1 MKAKDIMTNARD
13 EFSAEFNNA
22 LESGDDKALASAIA
36 SFSERVQESLL
47 DEYEAGR
54 AGAADNAVL
63 AARGVRV
70 LTSTEQKY
78 YSKLIE
84 AMNSD
89 RPKDAISNID
99 VAIPETI
106 IDAVMDDIESQF
118 PLLDAIDFRN
128 VTGITK
134 WIYNAKGIQSA
145 IWGALGSKITE
156 ELEGS
161 ISSFSLEQCKL
172 TAFMA
177 VSKDF
182 LKLGPAWIDR
192 YVRAILAEAN
202 GIALEKAIVD
212 GDGALGPIGMN
223 RDLTKGTTTSGVTT
237 YATKTAT
244 KVTTLDP
251 ATYGAILADIAKTE
265 TGRQRNLNNIIL
277 VVSPADYL
285 TKIMPATTILTPQGT
300 YVSDVLP
307 YPTKVIQSLG
317 VPTGKAIVGLGK
329 QYFMGVGTGKNG
341 FIEYSDHVQFLDDN
355 RVYTTHFYGNGR
367 PLDNNAFKYLDIS
380 ALEAPVFKVENVT
393 ATSTTG
399 A

>member
-118 PLLDAIDFRN
+118 PLLVAIDFRN

-134 WIYNAKGIQSA
+134 WIYNA
-145 IWGALGSKITE
+145 
-156 ELEGS
+156 
-161 ISSFSLEQCKL
+161 
-172 TAFMA
+172 
-177 VSKDF
+177 
-182 LKLGPAWIDR
+182 
-192 YVRAILAEAN
+192 
-202 GIALEKAIVD
+202 
-212 GDGALGPIGMN
+212 
-223 RDLTKGTTTSGVTT
+223 
-237 YATKTAT
+237 
-244 KVTTLDP
+244 
-251 ATYGAILADIAKTE
+251 
-265 TGRQRNLNNIIL
+265 
-277 VVSPADYL
+277 
-285 TKIMPATTILTPQGT
+285 
-300 YVSDVLP
+300 
-307 YPTKVIQSLG
+307 
-317 VPTGKAIVGLGK
+317 
-329 QYFMGVGTGKNG
+329 
-341 FIEYSDHVQFLDDN
+341 
-355 RVYTTHFYGNGR
+355 
-367 PLDNNAFKYLDIS
+367 
-380 ALEAPVFKVENVT
+380 
-393 ATSTTG
+393 
-399 A
+399 